1 MPTRIKTKPKKI
13 ARKAVDPVITEADI
27 KEYVIRASERV
38 NVEDLAA
45 VVKASAKIS
54 ARFNQ
59 RSPLRIHKLDAEH
72 MLSLCADYWHGRYR
86 KISFWHL
93 APVVVAL
100 NYVMKPIDIIPD
112 FIPGFGQADD
122 SFIFKECLA
131 RSGDAIN
138 QYIHWRRGNPVKAK
152 RAK

>member
-1 MPTRIKTKPKKI
+1 MPTRNKTKPKKV
-13 ARKAVDPVITEADI
+13 ARKAVADPVITEADI

-38 NVEDLAA
+38 NVEDLAV
-45 VVKASAKIS
+45 VVKASATIS

-59 RSPLRIHKLDAEH
+59 RSPLRVHKLDAEH

-112 FIPGFGQADD
+112 FIPGIGQADD

-131 RSGDAIN
+131 LSGDAIE
-138 QYIHWRRGNPVKAK
+138 QYLKWRRANPAK
-152 RAK
+152 RKV